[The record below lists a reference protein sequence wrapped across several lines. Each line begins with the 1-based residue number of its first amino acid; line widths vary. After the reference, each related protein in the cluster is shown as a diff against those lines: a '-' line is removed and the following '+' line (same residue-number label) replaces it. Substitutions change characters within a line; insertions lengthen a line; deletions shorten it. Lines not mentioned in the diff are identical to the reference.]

1 VWNLLPGEDERMIA
15 ATVRDFL
22 AAEQPL
28 ERLRPGA
35 QPADAWPKMAG
46 LGWPGAG
53 LPEAA
58 GGSAMGLVAE
68 ALIQRECGRYLVTPS
83 MLATMLAGH
92 VAWRAGDLALARDFA
107 TGQSRAVL
115 VIDAEPER
123 EIGERAVLAFDYD
136 AATPLL
142 YWNDRGAGLFAPDA
156 ASTLQAQ
163 ACFDESLTLASGL
176 LAANRPELWVPAETA
191 PLAARAQVLLAAAL
205 TGLAEHACELAVNYA
220 SVREQFGKPI
230 GSFQAVRHRCADMAV
245 RQRLAWYQTSLACLK
260 LEAGAADAAL
270 QVASAK
276 LLAAEAAHEN
286 ARACVQ
292 IHGGIGFQAECDA
305 HWFLKRARVY
315 DQAGGDMEK
324 QMGTIVSAPSPGW

>member
-1 VWNLLPGEDERMIA
+1 MWNLLPSEDERMIA
-15 ATVRDFL
+15 GTVRDFL

-35 QPADAWPKMAG
+35 QWADAWPKMAG
-46 LGWPGAG
+46 LGWLGVG
-53 LPEAA
+53 LPEAV

-92 VAWRAGDLALARDFA
+92 IAWHAGDLALARDFA

-115 VIDAEPER
+115 AIDAEPER
-123 EIGERAVLAFDYD
+123 ENGDRAVLALDHE
-136 AATPLL
+136 AARPLVF
-142 YWNDRGAGLFAPDA
+142 WNDRGAGLFASDA
-156 ASTLQAQ
+156 LSKVERE
-163 ACFDESLTLASGL
+163 ACFDESLTLVSGR
-176 LAANRPELWVPAETA
+176 LAANRSLLWVPAETA
-191 PLAARAQVLLAAAL
+191 ALGPRAQVLLAAAL
-205 TGLAEHACELAVNYA
+205 SGLAEHACELAVNYA
-220 SVREQFGKPI
+220 KVREQFGKPI
-230 GSFQAVRHRCADMAV
+230 GAFQAVKHRCADMAV

-260 LEAGAADAAL
+260 LEAGAKDAAL

-286 ARACVQ
+286 GRACVQ
-292 IHGGIGFQAECDA
+292 LHGGIGFQAECDA

-315 DQAGGDMEK
+315 DQAGGDMHQ